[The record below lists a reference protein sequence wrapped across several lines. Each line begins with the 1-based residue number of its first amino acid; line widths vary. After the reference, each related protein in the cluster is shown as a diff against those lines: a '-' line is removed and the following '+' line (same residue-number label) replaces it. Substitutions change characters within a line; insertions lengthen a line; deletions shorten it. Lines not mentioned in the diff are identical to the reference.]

1 MIRLGCMLSECLES
15 LLLLMEDRFMLSDQA
30 RWLSFAS
37 IPPKIS
43 LMTTPILDDNVFF
56 EDSVRLIQRL
66 IELEKE
72 DWRIASYPVQL
83 QGSGKPGAG

>member
-1 MIRLGCMLSECLES
+1 
-15 LLLLMEDRFMLSDQA
+15 
-30 RWLSFAS
+30 
-37 IPPKIS
+37 
-43 LMTTPILDDNVFF
+43 MTTPILDDNVFF

-83 QGSGKPGAG
+83 LGSGKPGAG